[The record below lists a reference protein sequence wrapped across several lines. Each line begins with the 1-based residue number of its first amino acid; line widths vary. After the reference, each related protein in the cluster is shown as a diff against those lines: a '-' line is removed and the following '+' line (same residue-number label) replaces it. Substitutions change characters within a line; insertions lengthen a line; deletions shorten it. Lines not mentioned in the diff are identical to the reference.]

1 MGIMRMFNEKKTKIE
16 IVFFFLFEDQKQIG
30 GSGLGIS
37 DF

>member
-1 MGIMRMFNEKKTKIE
+1 MGILRMFNEKKTKIE
-16 IVFFFLFEDQKQIG
+16 IVFFFLFEDQKRTG